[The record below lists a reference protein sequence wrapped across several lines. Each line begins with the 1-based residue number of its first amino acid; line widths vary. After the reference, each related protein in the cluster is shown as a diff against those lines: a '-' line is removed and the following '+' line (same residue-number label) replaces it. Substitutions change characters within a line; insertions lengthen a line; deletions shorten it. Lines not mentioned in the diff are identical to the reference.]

1 MRDTAVAPRTD
12 DRSSTARRPQPAR
25 FDQARQSPQID
36 LGSWLRTA
44 LVGAGALVMLFP
56 FVWMVAT
63 SLTADA
69 NLFRTPPQLIPDPV
83 VTDSYRRLLVDM
95 PLGRWMF
102 NSALVSVV
110 TTTLQVLTSAMA
122 AYAFTRFTFRGR
134 DALFATYLATMMVP
148 IQVLLVPLF
157 IQMRTLGLVDTYPA
171 LMLPLIASPFGV
183 FLMRQALLTLPRELE
198 EAAFVDGAN
207 HWKVFTRIVLP
218 NSKPAMATV
227 AVFAFMASWN
237 SFLWPLVIVSS
248 ESMMTL
254 PLGLANLQGRF
265 STAWNLVM
273 AGSTLS
279 LLPIVAVYLVAQRYI
294 VQGVA
299 QSGLKG

>member
-1 MRDTAVAPRTD
+1 MRDTALAPR
-12 DRSSTARRPQPAR
+12 PAR
-25 FDQARQSPQID
+25 GRSRQGSPSERPEQARVARPVDI
-36 LGSWLRTA
+36 GTWVRTG
-44 LVGAGALVMLFP
+44 LVAAGALVMLFP

-69 NLFRTPPQLIPDPV
+69 NLFQTPPDLIPDPL
-83 VTDSYRRLLVDM
+83 VTDSYRRLLADM
-95 PLGRWMF
+95 PLGRWMV
-102 NSALVSVV
+102 NSAVVSVV
-110 TTTLQVLTSAMA
+110 TTTLQVITSAMA

-134 DALFATYLATMMVP
+134 ETLFAAYLATMMVP

-157 IQMRTLGLVDTYPA
+157 IQMRTLGLVDSYPA

-207 HWKVFTRIVLP
+207 HWKVFTRVVLP
-218 NSKPAMATV
+218 NAKPAMATV
-227 AVFAFMASWN
+227 GVFAFMASWN

-254 PLGLANLQGRF
+254 PLGLASLQGRF

-279 LLPIVAVYLVAQRYI
+279 LLPIVAVYLVAQRYV

>member
-1 MRDTAVAPRTD
+1 
-12 DRSSTARRPQPAR
+12 
-25 FDQARQSPQID
+25 
-36 LGSWLRTA
+36 
-44 LVGAGALVMLFP
+44 MLFP
-56 FVWMVAT
+56 FLWMVAT

-69 NLFRTPPQLIPDPV
+69 NLFVTPPQLIPDPV
-83 VTDSYRRLLVDM
+83 VTDSYRRLLGEF
-95 PLGRWMF
+95 PLGRWMV
-102 NSALVSVV
+102 NSLLVAVV
-110 TTTLQVLTSAMA
+110 STGLQVLTSAMA
-122 AYAFTRFTFRGR
+122 AYAFTRFVFRGR
-134 DALFATYLATMMVP
+134 DLLFTLYLATMMVP

-157 IQMRTLGLVDTYPA
+157 IEMRMLGLVDSYPA
-171 LMLPLIASPFGV
+171 LILPLIASPFGV
-183 FLMRQALLTLPRELE
+183 FLLRQALLTLPRELE

-207 HWKVFTRIVLP
+207 HWMVFSRIVLP
-218 NSKPAMATV
+218 NAKPALATF

-254 PLGLANLQGRF
+254 PLGLASLHGRYA
-265 STAWNLVM
+265 TAWNLVM

-279 LLPIVAVYLVAQRYI
+279 LLPIVAVYLVAQRYV

>member
-1 MRDTAVAPRTD
+1 MSELAVRPPTPATG
-12 DRSSTARRPQPAR
+12 RRPVQPP
-25 FDQARQSPQID
+25 SPPRRSRRRDVGI
-36 LGSWLRTA
+36 WLRTA
-44 LVGAGALVMLFP
+44 LVGLGALVMLFP
-56 FVWMVAT
+56 FLWMVAT

-69 NLFRTPPQLIPDPV
+69 NLFVTPPQLIPDPI
-83 VTDSYRRLLVDM
+83 VTDSYRRLLGEL
-95 PLGRWMF
+95 PLGRWMV
-102 NSALVSVV
+102 NSVLVAVV
-110 TTTLQVLTSAMA
+110 STGLQVFTSAMA
-122 AYAFTRFTFRGR
+122 AYAFTRFVFRGR
-134 DALFATYLATMMVP
+134 DLLFTLYIATMMVP

-157 IQMRTLGLVDTYPA
+157 IEMRMLGLVDSYPA
-171 LMLPLIASPFGV
+171 LILPLIASPFGV
-183 FLMRQALLTLPRELE
+183 FLLRQALLTLPRELE

-207 HWKVFTRIVLP
+207 HWMVFTRIVLP
-218 NSKPAMATV
+218 NAKPALATF

-254 PLGLANLQGRF
+254 PLGLASLHGRY

-279 LLPIVAVYLVAQRYI
+279 LLPIVAVYLVAQRYV

>member
-1 MRDTAVAPRTD
+1 MSELAVRSARPAS
-12 DRSSTARRPQPAR
+12 DREPTQPASGHR
-25 FDQARQSPQID
+25 RRRGTRRDAAT
-36 LGSWLRTA
+36 WLRTA
-44 LVGAGALVMLFP
+44 VVGLGALVMLFP
-56 FVWMVAT
+56 FLWMVAT

-69 NLFRTPPQLIPDPV
+69 NLFVTPPQLIPDPL
-83 VTDSYRRLLVDM
+83 VTDSYRRLLGDF
-95 PLGRWMF
+95 PLGRWML
-102 NSALVSVV
+102 NSVLVAVV
-110 TTTLQVLTSAMA
+110 STTLQVLTSAMA
-122 AYAFTRFTFRGR
+122 AYAFTRFVFRGR
-134 DALFATYLATMMVP
+134 ELLFTLYLATMMVP

-157 IQMRTLGLVDTYPA
+157 VQMRLLGLVDSYPA
-171 LMLPLIASPFGV
+171 LILPLIASPFGV
-183 FLMRQALLTLPRELE
+183 FLLRQSLLTLPRELE

-207 HWKVFTRIVLP
+207 HWMVFTRIVLP
-218 NSKPAMATV
+218 NVKPALATFG
-227 AVFAFMASWN
+227 VFAFMASWN

-254 PLGLANLQGRF
+254 PLGLSSLHGRY

>member
-1 MRDTAVAPRTD
+1 MSELTV
-12 DRSSTARRPQPAR
+12 RPVRPAA
-25 FDQARQSPQID
+25 DPDPEPVQSPRRGRPHHRRQDVATWI
-36 LGSWLRTA
+36 RTI
-44 LVGAGALVMLFP
+44 LVGLGALVMLFP
-56 FVWMVAT
+56 FLWMVAT

-69 NLFRTPPQLIPDPV
+69 NLFVTPPQLIPDPL
-83 VTDSYRRLLVDM
+83 VTDSYRRLLGDF
-95 PLGRWMF
+95 PLGRWML
-102 NSALVSVV
+102 NSVLVAVIS
-110 TTTLQVLTSAMA
+110 TTLQVLTSAMA
-122 AYAFTRFTFRGR
+122 AYAFTRFVFRGR
-134 DALFATYLATMMVP
+134 DLLFTLYLATMMVP

-157 IQMRTLGLVDTYPA
+157 IEMQLLGLVDSYPA
-171 LMLPLIASPFGV
+171 LILPLIASPFGV
-183 FLMRQALLTLPRELE
+183 FLLRQSLLTLPRELE

-207 HWKVFTRIVLP
+207 HWMVFTRIVLP
-218 NSKPAMATV
+218 NVKPALATFG
-227 AVFAFMASWN
+227 VFAFMASWN

-254 PLGLANLQGRF
+254 PLGLSSLHGRY

-279 LLPIVAVYLVAQRYI
+279 LLPIVAVYLVAQRYV

>member
-1 MRDTAVAPRTD
+1 MSELAVRPVRPAPDPRPGRPTLDRGRVSGRRDVATWVRT
-12 DRSSTARRPQPAR
+12 
-25 FDQARQSPQID
+25 I
-36 LGSWLRTA
+36 
-44 LVGAGALVMLFP
+44 LVGLGALVMLFP

-63 SLTADA
+63 SFTADA
-69 NLFRTPPQLIPDPV
+69 NLFVTPPQLIPDPV
-83 VTDSYRRLLVDM
+83 VTDSYRRLLGDF
-95 PLGRWMF
+95 PLGRWMV
-102 NSALVSVV
+102 NSVLVAV
-110 TTTLQVLTSAMA
+110 TSTTLQVLTSAMA
-122 AYAFTRFTFRGR
+122 AYAFTRFVFRGR
-134 DALFATYLATMMVP
+134 DLLFTLYLATMMVP

-157 IQMRTLGLVDTYPA
+157 IEMQLLGLVDSYPA
-171 LMLPLIASPFGV
+171 LILPLIASPFGV
-183 FLMRQALLTLPRELE
+183 FLLRQSLLTLPRELE

-207 HWKVFTRIVLP
+207 HWMVFTRIVLP
-218 NSKPAMATV
+218 NVKPALATFG
-227 AVFAFMASWN
+227 VFAFMASWN

-254 PLGLANLQGRF
+254 PLGLSSLHGRY

-279 LLPIVAVYLVAQRYI
+279 LLPIVAVYLVAQRYV

>member
-1 MRDTAVAPRTD
+1 MRDTALAPR
-12 DRSSTARRPQPAR
+12 PAR
-25 FDQARQSPQID
+25 GRSREGGSSERPERTRVARPVDI
-36 LGSWLRTA
+36 GTWVRTG
-44 LVGAGALVMLFP
+44 LVAAGALVMLFP

-69 NLFRTPPQLIPDPV
+69 NLFQTPPDLIPDPL
-83 VTDSYRRLLVDM
+83 VTDSYRRLLADM

-102 NSALVSVV
+102 NSAVVSVV
-110 TTTLQVLTSAMA
+110 TTTLQVITSAMA

-134 DALFATYLATMMVP
+134 ETLFAAYLATMMVP

-157 IQMRTLGLVDTYPA
+157 IQMRTLGLVDSYPA

-207 HWKVFTRIVLP
+207 HWKVFTRVVLP
-218 NSKPAMATV
+218 NAKPAMATV
-227 AVFAFMASWN
+227 GVFAFMASWN

-254 PLGLANLQGRF
+254 PLGLASLQGRF

-279 LLPIVAVYLVAQRYI
+279 LLPIVAVYLVAQRYV

>member
-1 MRDTAVAPRTD
+1 MRDTAVAARTFRG
-12 DRSSTARRPQPAR
+12 RSLPGEAAERPGPAR
-25 FDQARQSPQID
+25 PAKPVDV
-36 LGSWLRTA
+36 GMWVRTV
-44 LVGAGALVMLFP
+44 LVAAGALVMLFP

-83 VTDSYRRLLVDM
+83 VTDSYRRLLADM
-95 PLGRWMF
+95 PLARWMF

-110 TTTLQVLTSAMA
+110 TTSLQVITSAMA

-134 DALFATYLATMMVP
+134 EALFAAYLATMMVP

-157 IQMRTLGLVDTYPA
+157 IQMRTLGLVDSYPA
-171 LMLPLIASPFGV
+171 LMLPLVASPFGV

-218 NSKPAMATV
+218 NAKPALATV
-227 AVFAFMASWN
+227 GVFAFMASWN

-254 PLGLANLQGRF
+254 PLGLASLQGRF

-279 LLPIVAVYLVAQRYI
+279 LLPIVAVYLVAQRYV

>member
-1 MRDTAVAPRTD
+1 MRDTTIMPPSDKPASAYHEPPPSRSIAIAP
-12 DRSSTARRPQPAR
+12 P
-25 FDQARQSPQID
+25 RQVD
-36 LGSWLRTA
+36 VGTWLRTA
-44 LVGAGALVMLFP
+44 LIGAGALVMLFP
-56 FVWMVAT
+56 FLWMVAT

-69 NLFRTPPQLIPDPV
+69 NLFRTPPQLIPDPI
-83 VTDSYRRLLVDM
+83 VTDSYRRLLLEM
-95 PLGRWMF
+95 PLARWMF
-102 NSALVSVV
+102 NSVLVSGV
-110 TTTLQVLTSAMA
+110 TMTLQVFTSAMA

-134 DALFATYLATMMVP
+134 DLLFGAYLATMMVP

-157 IQMRTLGLVDTYPA
+157 IQMQSLGLADSYPA
-171 LMLPLIASPFGV
+171 LMLPLLASPFGV

-218 NSKPAMATV
+218 NAKPAMATV

-237 SFLWPLVIVSS
+237 SFLWPLVIISS

-299 QSGLKG
+299 HSGVKG